1 MHRNRSYGS
10 APLQR
15 TDVVVQVVER
25 DERDGRTDGRTDRAL
40 IMLLAN
46 QPFRIRV
53 LALAVTVGIAASV
66 RVSAEW
72 AVVTN
77 NLYALS
83 HLTCLSLSLSLS
95 VCHHRPLR

>member
-1 MHRNRSYGS
+1 M
-10 APLQR
+10 
-15 TDVVVQVVER
+15 
-25 DERDGRTDGRTDRAL
+25 
-40 IMLLAN
+40 
-46 QPFRIRV
+46 

-83 HLTCLSLSLSLS
+83 HLTCLSLSLCVIIALS
-95 VCHHRPLR
+95 GSSPGCYGAYPALPSVTTKTKGKGERGRE